1 MEPLDDIKQS
11 KRHKKYFQGALFPI
25 EVKQMLN
32 MFSGLI
38 TVNTVCSTFS
48 HLAKNEIIRLKFSL
62 LNHWR

>member
-1 MEPLDDIKQS
+1 MESFDDIKQA

-38 TVNTVCSTFS
+38 AVNTVCSTFS
-48 HLAKNEIIRLKFSL
+48 HLAKNEIIRLSNFPF
-62 LNHWR
+62 